1 MKIEK
6 EISFWARALHISLEK
21 NPNNSEEIF
30 VNLKNAL
37 GKKKVYLPSILKKL
51 ERIYK
56 KEKTAKLFLSHNFQ
70 DKELIKAKIKE
81 EIKGI
86 GEIEDVV
93 DETLLGGFRLRTK
106 DLLVKASLKDVLIKL
121 KNKIYGYN

>member
-6 EISFWARALHISLEK
+6 EISFWARALYISLEK

-106 DLLVKASLKDVLIKL
+106 DLLIKASLKDVLIKL

>member
-6 EISFWARALHISLEK
+6 EISFWARALYISLEK
-21 NPNNSEEIF
+21 NPNNFEEIF

-106 DLLVKASLKDVLIKL
+106 DLLIKASLKDVLIKL

>member
-6 EISFWARALHISLEK
+6 EISFWARALYISLEK

>member
-6 EISFWARALHISLEK
+6 EISFWARALYISLEK
-21 NPNNSEEIF
+21 NPNNFEEIF